1 VVTVAQLVDQPLMT
15 LTHPDSP
22 GERLI
27 ACRNAA
33 VAKKRA
39 QKRQALLEATEQELT
54 PIQAMIARGNLSGA
68 DQIGVR
74 VGKVINRY
82 KMAKHFQLTIEAE
95 TFTFQRDEAKIAAES
110 AFDGVYVVRTRLPRD
125 RLEAE
130 ETVRCYKNLS
140 RVERAFRSIKTL
152 DLHVRPIFHRLAD
165 RVKAHILLC
174 LLAYYVK
181 WHLMEAWRPLLFA
194 DDPPPEHSPHNPVA
208 PAQRSEAAL
217 QKIQS
222 KQLPDGTEVHSF
234 QTRLDSLST
243 LTRNTC
249 RRRTAGAS
257 QEPTCTLDTQPDA
270 EQQRAYDL
278 LKEIRP

>member
-1 VVTVAQLVDQPLMT
+1 MLFQFHSTVNRVFQQP
-15 LTHPDSP
+15 
-22 GERLI
+22 
-27 ACRNAA
+27 
-33 VAKKRA
+33 
-39 QKRQALLEATEQELT
+39 
-54 PIQAMIARGNLSGA
+54 LSGA

-74 VGKVINRY
+74 VDKVINRY

-110 AFDGVYVVRTRLPRD
+110 ALDGVYVVRTSLTRD
-125 RLEAE
+125 RLETE

-194 DDPPPEHSPHNPVA
+194 DDQPPEHAPPNPVA

-222 KQLPDGTEVHSF
+222 KRLPDDTEVHSF

-243 LTRNTC
+243 LVRNTC
-249 RRRTAGAS
+249 RRRTGAS
-257 QEPTCTLDTQPDA
+257 QEPTFTLDTQPDA

-278 LKEIRP
+278 LKEICP